1 MKYKILIVED
11 DEIIAGSLKRQ
22 LENWDFAVGLID
34 DFKMVMTE
42 FAAFDP
48 DLVILDISLPYYNGY
63 KWCSDIRQVSEV
75 PIVFL
80 SSVSDN
86 MNIVMAMNMGAD
98 DFINKPFNFQVLVA
112 KIQALLRRT
121 YDYQVSNDYLEYKG
135 AMLDIA
141 ANVLYFEDLKCELT
155 KNEMR
160 IMKVML
166 ENKNK
171 VVSRELLMQR
181 LWENDYYV
189 DDNTL
194 SVNMTRIRKKLE
206 LIRAPFV
213 IRTKKGQG
221 YLLD

>member
-1 MKYKILIVED
+1 MKYKIMIVED

-22 LENWDFAVGLID
+22 LENWDFTVGFIN
-34 DFKMVMTE
+34 DFKSVISE
-42 FAAFDP
+42 FMAFGP

-63 KWCSDIRQVSEV
+63 KWCNDIRKVSAV
-75 PIVFL
+75 PIIFL
-80 SSVSDN
+80 SSMSDN

-98 DFINKPFNFQVLVA
+98 DFINKPFNFQVLIA

-121 YDYQVSNDYLEYKG
+121 YDYQISNDHLEYKG
-135 AMLDIA
+135 VLLDIGAAML
-141 ANVLYFEDLKCELT
+141 YFQDTKCELT
-155 KNEMR
+155 KNDVR
-160 IMKVML
+160 IMKVMF

-181 LWENDYYV
+181 LWESDYYV

-206 LIRAPFV
+206 LLKAPFA
-213 IRTKKGQG
+213 IKTKKGQG